1 MRPPLCIAQF
11 DIDPWRAKRQPC
23 RTEAHAHNTGSGCTA
38 ASYAESHARQRAVPD
53 IREIPLEFQGKIII
67 LTGAAGGIGAA
78 LAHEFAQRGARL
90 ALCDLNAPA
99 LNVLSQELG
108 ALQMICDVTVE
119 SNIQAVVTEVE
130 ATLGPVDIFFSN
142 AGFSTGEPDHA
153 ASAPDRV
160 WQAAWDLHVMA
171 HVYACRAVL
180 PAMLARGQGYLVQ
193 MASAAGL
200 LNQIGDAAYSTSKH
214 AAVGFAEAL
223 AISHGDGGL
232 KVSVVCPQYVATP
245 MLGYDN
251 PASAVPLPGVLS
263 PEVTAQRVADAMEE
277 ERFLILPHPQVA
289 DYMVFKATEP
299 DKWLSAMR
307 KLRARLVAKLGK
319 LDLAQMHKWM

>member
-1 MRPPLCIAQF
+1 M
-11 DIDPWRAKRQPC
+11 
-23 RTEAHAHNTGSGCTA
+23 
-38 ASYAESHARQRAVPD
+38 
-53 IREIPLEFQGKIII
+53 EFQGKIII

-99 LNVLSQELG
+99 LNDLSQELG
-108 ALQMICDVTVE
+108 ALQMVCDVTVE

>member
-99 LNVLSQELG
+99 LNDLSQELG

-223 AISHGDGGL
+223 AISHGDEGL

-245 MLGYDN
+245 MLGYDD
-251 PASAVPLPGVLS
+251 PASAAQLPGLLS
-263 PEVTAQRVADAMEE
+263 PEVTAQRVADAMEAE
-277 ERFLILPHPQVA
+277 HFLILPHPQVA
-289 DYMVFKATEP
+289 DYMAFKATEP

>member
-1 MRPPLCIAQF
+1 M
-11 DIDPWRAKRQPC
+11 
-23 RTEAHAHNTGSGCTA
+23 
-38 ASYAESHARQRAVPD
+38 PD

-99 LNVLSQELG
+99 LNDLSQELG

>member
-1 MRPPLCIAQF
+1 M
-11 DIDPWRAKRQPC
+11 
-23 RTEAHAHNTGSGCTA
+23 
-38 ASYAESHARQRAVPD
+38 
-53 IREIPLEFQGKIII
+53 EFQGKIII

-78 LAHEFAQRGARL
+78 LAREFAQRGARL
-90 ALCDLNAPA
+90 AICDLNAPA
-99 LNVLSQELG
+99 LNELSQELG

-214 AAVGFAEAL
+214 AAIGFAEAL
-223 AISHGDGGL
+223 AISHGDEGL

-245 MLGYDN
+245 MLGYYD
-251 PASAVPLPGVLS
+251 PASAAPLPGVLS
-263 PEVTAQRVADAMEE
+263 PEVTAQRVADAMEAE
-277 ERFLILPHPQVA
+277 HFLILPHPQVA
-289 DYMVFKATEP
+289 DYMAFKATEP

-307 KLRARLVAKLGK
+307 KLRARLVAELGK

>member
-1 MRPPLCIAQF
+1 M
-11 DIDPWRAKRQPC
+11 
-23 RTEAHAHNTGSGCTA
+23 
-38 ASYAESHARQRAVPD
+38 PD
-53 IREIPLEFQGKIII
+53 IRGIPLEFQGKIII

-78 LAHEFAQRGARL
+78 LAREFAQRGARL
-90 ALCDLNAPA
+90 AICDLNAPA
-99 LNVLSQELG
+99 LNELSQELG

-119 SNIQAVVTEVE
+119 SNIQAIVTEVE

-223 AISHGDGGL
+223 AISHGDEGI

-245 MLGYDN
+245 MLGYDD
-251 PASAVPLPGVLS
+251 PASAAPLPGVLS

-307 KLRARLVAKLGK
+307 KLRARLVAELGK

>member
-1 MRPPLCIAQF
+1 M
-11 DIDPWRAKRQPC
+11 
-23 RTEAHAHNTGSGCTA
+23 
-38 ASYAESHARQRAVPD
+38 PD

-78 LAHEFAQRGARL
+78 LAREFAQRGARL

-99 LNVLSQELG
+99 LNDLAQELG
-108 ALQMICDVTVE
+108 ALQMVCDVTVE
-119 SNIQAVVTEVE
+119 SRIQAVVKEVE
-130 ATLGPVDIFFSN
+130 VTLGPVDIFFSN
-142 AGFSTGEPDHA
+142 AGFIAGEPGHA
-153 ASAPDRV
+153 ASAPDRI
-160 WQAAWDLHVMA
+160 WQAAWEVHVMA

-223 AISHGDGGL
+223 AISHGHEGL

-245 MLGYDN
+245 MLGYDD
-251 PASAVPLPGVLS
+251 PGAAAPLPDVLS
-263 PEVTAQRVADAMEE
+263 PKTAAQRIADAMEE

-289 DYMVFKATEP
+289 DYMAFKAMEP
-299 DKWLSAMR
+299 EKWLAAMR
-307 KLRARLVAKLGK
+307 KLRARLMAKLGK

>member
-99 LNVLSQELG
+99 LNDLSQELG
-108 ALQMICDVTVE
+108 ALQMVCDVTVE

-263 PEVTAQRVADAMEE
+263 PEVTAQRVADAMEAE
-277 ERFLILPHPQVA
+277 HFLILPHPQVA
-289 DYMVFKATEP
+289 DYMAFKATEP

-307 KLRARLVAKLGK
+307 KLRARFIEKLGK

>member
-99 LNVLSQELG
+99 LNDLSQELG
-108 ALQMICDVTVE
+108 ALQMVCDVTVE

-263 PEVTAQRVADAMEE
+263 PEVTAQRVADAMQEE
-277 ERFLILPHPQVA
+277 HFLILPHPQVA
-289 DYMVFKATEP
+289 DYMAFKATEP
-299 DKWLSAMR
+299 DKWLAAMR
-307 KLRARLVAKLGK
+307 KLRARLIAKLGR

>member
-1 MRPPLCIAQF
+1 
-11 DIDPWRAKRQPC
+11 
-23 RTEAHAHNTGSGCTA
+23 
-38 ASYAESHARQRAVPD
+38 
-53 IREIPLEFQGKIII
+53 LEFQGKIII

-78 LAHEFAQRGARL
+78 LAREFATRGARL
-90 ALCDLNAPA
+90 MLCDLNEPA
-99 LNVLSQELG
+99 LSDLSGELG
-108 ALQMICDVTVE
+108 ALQMVCDVTVE
-119 SNIQAVVTEVE
+119 SSIHAVVAKVE

-160 WQAAWDLHVMA
+160 WQAAWEVHVMA

-223 AISHGDGGL
+223 AISHGDEGL

-245 MLGYDN
+245 MLGYDD
-251 PASAVPLPGVLS
+251 PASAVQLPGLLS
-263 PEVTAQRVADAMEE
+263 PKVTAQRVADAMEA

-289 DYMVFKATEP
+289 DYMAFKATKP

-307 KLRARLVAKLGK
+307 KMRARLIAKLGR

>member
-1 MRPPLCIAQF
+1 M
-11 DIDPWRAKRQPC
+11 
-23 RTEAHAHNTGSGCTA
+23 
-38 ASYAESHARQRAVPD
+38 PD

-78 LAHEFAQRGARL
+78 LAREFTQRGARL

-99 LNVLSQELG
+99 LIDLSQELG

-214 AAVGFAEAL
+214 AAIGFAEAL
-223 AISHGDGGL
+223 AISHGDEGL

-245 MLGYDN
+245 MLGYYD
-251 PASAVPLPGVLS
+251 PASAAPLPGVLS